1 MDCLLYC
8 MRTRQWFCVQG
19 IQVQNI
25 AGCKKRSTVYINISC
40 HKTHTMELTTDNY
53 LENITDVSFDKHS
66 KWGTGLKAIM
76 PANIKITVFQCRKS
90 CTLQG
95 IPSQKTTPF
104 ITTYLKYNA
113 PPPFHILFMYFCK
126 QCMKLHSTQPYQHI
140 VKMRYLFLI
149 AAAMNV
155 TYCLLG
161 HDAIQTGT

>member
-53 LENITDVSFDKHS
+53 LENVTDVSFDKHS

-76 PANIKITVFQCRKS
+76 PANIKITVFQCRQS

-113 PPPFHILFMYFCK
+113 PPHFTYFSCISVNSVWNYIPHSPTNILLKWDIC
-126 QCMKLHSTQPYQHI
+126 
-140 VKMRYLFLI
+140 FL
-149 AAAMNV
+149 
-155 TYCLLG
+155 
-161 HDAIQTGT
+161 